1 MFVTSTFLLLIQ
13 VLVQDIVA
21 KSIGINNSQL
31 LADSMTANETQIII
45 EESEPNLNVI
55 VMAYSD
61 EGAAGNEKR
70 SHINNTFSND
80 SISTQFNTTQS
91 SSSSDVQLSSSKVAI
106 SYSQLFETSSDSN
119 VNDKLE
125 HKWDKET
132 NETIDTSIRNS
143 FEHNSTSY
151 KLDNRL
157 KPLEDNEP
165 ETANT
170 FRIPST
176 GIPSDLKNS
185 HKSWTKLEAN
195 VELGEKPNELYKA
208 INTSGL
214 VNRNIASTTSSTSY
228 TEDKHQIEYSEYSR
242 EIKPKIPN
250 TTEGESQSQ
259 HSSGEQTTH
268 QLIVTKTESSG
279 DSTTSLES
287 IDTIYST
294 ISIFSNAPKSAYST
308 QLVIPA
314 GSTLLEPL
322 EQTTPSGIDH
332 YVVDNTTDSMEND
345 TTRVL
350 STGTHNGT
358 TQVIQIRR
366 YKCM

>member
-13 VLVQDIVA
+13 VLVEDIVA
-21 KSIGINNSQL
+21 KSIDINNSQP
-31 LADSMTANETQIII
+31 LADSMIANETQIII

-55 VMAYSD
+55 VMAYSRED
-61 EGAAGNEKR
+61 AAGNEKR

-80 SISTQFNTTQS
+80 TISPEFNATHS
-91 SSSSDVQLSSSKVAI
+91 SSSSDIQLSSSKIAI
-106 SYSQLFETSSDSN
+106 SYSQLFKKSSDSN
-119 VNDKLE
+119 DKLE
-125 HKWDKET
+125 QTWDKET
-132 NETIDTSIRNS
+132 NETIDTSIRTS
-143 FEHNSTSY
+143 FDHNSTSY

-165 ETANT
+165 ETTNT
-170 FRIPST
+170 FRIPLT

-195 VELGEKPNELYKA
+195 VELEEKTNELYKA
-208 INTSGL
+208 VNTSGL

-228 TEDKHQIEYSEYSR
+228 TEDKHQIEYSENSP
-242 EIKPKIPN
+242 EIKPKILN
-250 TTEGESQSQ
+250 RTEVESLRQ

-268 QLIVTKTESSG
+268 QLIVTKTQSSG

-332 YVVDNTTDSMEND
+332 YVVDNTTHSMEND
-345 TTRVL
+345 TNRVL

-366 YKCM
+366 YM